1 MKKVSLLLVL
11 FSFSFATII
20 NIPDDYSTIQAGI
33 DAASDGD
40 TVLVAAGTYVENI
53 NWSTID
59 NISLIGSGI
68 DSTIIDGGNNGKVID
83 NSDESS
89 YPKEIS
95 NLTIQNG
102 VSSGK
107 GGGISLKMVG
117 ELLLKNINIQNNH
130 AEIGGGVY
138 IEGQGSASFVQ
149 TIVHFENVIISD
161 NMADTYGGGVSL
173 DGALISSIMKNVTMV
188 NNSAVDGGGGLQAG
202 SIGDYAVIANSIFWN
217 NQPSNVDG
225 MVFPYYSNIDIPVG
239 SNNIYTDPLF
249 VNDSTNFN
257 LLDGSPCIDGGTEF
271 LVVDLSTYML
281 PGTVPDTIINI
292 NDEDYYGLAPDMGAI
307 EYQSIL
313 HLDRDLLPR
322 QYILHQNYP
331 NPFNPTT
338 QLRYDL
344 PEASHVR
351 IMIYDLMGREIRT
364 LVDMDQ
370 KAGYRSI
377 QWNATNDLGQ
387 PVSAGMY
394 LYMIQAGDFRQTRK
408 MVLLK

>member
-117 ELLLKNINIQNNH
+117 ELSLKNINIQNNH

-149 TIVHFENVIISD
+149 TIVHFEK
-161 NMADTYGGGVSL
+161 
-173 DGALISSIMKNVTMV
+173 KN
-188 NNSAVDGGGGLQAG
+188 
-202 SIGDYAVIANSIFWN
+202 
-217 NQPSNVDG
+217 
-225 MVFPYYSNIDIPVG
+225 
-239 SNNIYTDPLF
+239 
-249 VNDSTNFN
+249 
-257 LLDGSPCIDGGTEF
+257 
-271 LVVDLSTYML
+271 
-281 PGTVPDTIINI
+281 
-292 NDEDYYGLAPDMGAI
+292 
-307 EYQSIL
+307 
-313 HLDRDLLPR
+313 
-322 QYILHQNYP
+322 
-331 NPFNPTT
+331 
-338 QLRYDL
+338 
-344 PEASHVR
+344 
-351 IMIYDLMGREIRT
+351 
-364 LVDMDQ
+364 
-370 KAGYRSI
+370 
-377 QWNATNDLGQ
+377 
-387 PVSAGMY
+387 
-394 LYMIQAGDFRQTRK
+394 
-408 MVLLK
+408 